1 MAYDGYDTLW
11 RSDFY
16 NNVTAKDRTQDLNHL
31 KLKVIDTYKKDEKI
45 TTNFEP
51 TDDTDVKKTAYL
63 DTKLSKI
70 EVQVSYIEKDNNE
83 FKLLSNKR
91 SVEEALSQK
100 TVRTTIQTF
109 YDKQLF
115 DKYDNKDEVLKTF
128 LLVRDVHLIYTK

>member
-11 RSDFY
+11 RSEFF

-31 KLKVIDTYKKDEKI
+31 ELKVIGTYKKDEKI

-51 TDDTDVKKTAYL
+51 TDDTDVIKTTYL

-70 EVQVSYIEKDNNE
+70 EGEISYIEKDNNE

-91 SVEEALSQK
+91 SVEEVLSQK
-100 TVRTTIQTF
+100 TVKTTIQ
-109 YDKQLF
+109 KL
-115 DKYDNKDEVLKTF
+115 
-128 LLVRDVHLIYTK
+128 